1 MVCLVQIASEQ
12 VSFELEEVGEFTPS
26 LIEVF
31 EILIGGGDVDGAEL
45 EREAVIFFILRNP
58 SFQLTSGK
66 FCWVK

>member
-45 EREAVIFFILRNP
+45 EWEAVIFYFTKSIISADERKIL
-58 SFQLTSGK
+58 LG
-66 FCWVK
+66 